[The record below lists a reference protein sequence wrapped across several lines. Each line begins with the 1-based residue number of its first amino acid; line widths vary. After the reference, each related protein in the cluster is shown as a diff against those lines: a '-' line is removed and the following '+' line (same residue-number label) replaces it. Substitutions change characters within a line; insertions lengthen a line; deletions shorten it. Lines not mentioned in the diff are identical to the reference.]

1 MAATCE
7 ITWLKQVLED
17 LKVKHTQPVKLYCD
31 NKAAL
36 HIASN
41 SVFHERTKHIEIDC
55 HLVCEKV
62 QSGVVQTAHVST
74 TQQPAD
80 LFTKALS
87 ASKFQFLL
95 GKLGVLNIHHN
106 LRESVKDDQVN
117 TT

>member
-7 ITWLKQVLED
+7 RTWLKQVLED

-55 HLVCEKV
+55 HLVCEKSNLV
-62 QSGVVQTAHVST
+62 LFKQLMCLPLNNQQISLQRLSVHQSSNFYLASWVS
-74 TQQPAD
+74 
-80 LFTKALS
+80 
-87 ASKFQFLL
+87 
-95 GKLGVLNIHHN
+95 
-106 LRESVKDDQVN
+106 
-117 TT
+117 